1 MHQQCHYG
9 VADHFENRCEYANDF
24 PTHDI
29 LQTKTRI
36 QPSRIDTDCSRI
48 DSSRLLPAMTENKPT

>member
-29 LQTKTRI
+29 LQTKATH
-36 QPSRIDTDCSRI
+36 S
-48 DSSRLLPAMTENKPT
+48 TEPN